1 MYKFNSED
9 LFIGYLKQLLSSF
22 NLPKYR
28 VYTKADADYNKLA
41 IEHNKKVDSGEISGL
56 KWPEE
61 APDVLESG
69 KAKTNNSY
77 NKFIYYINYIKNDRI
92 QRYIDKKWVYT
103 NWHYHYNKKELNQTK
118 NLVVKNNTYDSYT
131 HEYLGEYLRFQRDYN
146 NLDLMPLYN
155 CFSNVICQP
164 WASPIKI
171 TQTSGT
177 TEKVIATFD
186 PSDAR
191 YKIYMLPVKLFKKY
205 TIAIDST
212 EPVEICCSFFN
223 KYRYKENNAII
234 AFQNLTY
241 KKYNSMQFSNKV
253 VYDALYIPNSL
264 EQSKFN
270 ITEWPLQS
278 TEMGELAQ
286 LEHDLK
292 MFIKVPTTNNSSI
305 VVLEGDYSKYGSYVV
320 NYQRSKLDPFYRDI
334 TKASAWTKHENKFI
348 TNYETETIGEV
359 EPWSTNYKVYK
370 LPKVEDRDFE
380 PITSLQLLELNSG
393 VQHPFADRLIEYLL
407 DNVISHTDEISDNVK
422 RAQSILVLNNIN
434 TKEDGNWYLNYRNI
448 FYDYMHADIPKE
460 NIIETAKLDSLGYID
475 KDVEKY
481 YSAWNTLLV
490 LDKNGKPIQIGEE
503 TVIKLLRVDPIS
515 DNRVLAANENTLL
528 SVNSEPGEE
537 TNIKIYKTKN
547 VSIGSIQNADIY
559 PDIYLDSKKDIT
571 K

>member
-186 PSDAR
+186 PSDTR

-205 TIAIDST
+205 TIAIDSA

-223 KYRYKENNAII
+223 KYRYEENSAII

-253 VYDALYIPNSL
+253 VYDALYIPNSS

-270 ITEWPLQS
+270 ITEWPLQGI
-278 TEMGELAQ
+278 EMGELAQ

-334 TKASAWTKHENKFI
+334 TKAGAWTKHENKFI

-422 RAQSILVLNNIN
+422 RVQSILVLNNIN